1 MKSGILYG
9 IGVGPGDPELI
20 TLKAVRILRGVDAVF
35 AAASSHNHHSL
46 ASQIASPHLKEG
58 LSIRLLNFPMTHK
71 EDELKSAWAENAR
84 RVLDTLNQG
93 KNAAFLTLGDP
104 MTYSTFGY
112 LMRTIK
118 EIDPDTPIEIVPG
131 ITSYQAGAA
140 TCGFV
145 LAEGNESFSVISG
158 ALGAQRL
165 KEVLK
170 HSDSV
175 VMLKV
180 YRSHNEIIDILDD
193 LDLTDHSMLIS
204 RCGLNGERINRNLK
218 GTPNTNPPYLSLLLI
233 TNDRAKW
240 KKGSEPSA
248 PSKATQS

>member
-1 MKSGILYG
+1 MESGILYG

-20 TLKAVRILRGVDAVF
+20 TLKAVRILRLVDAVF
-35 AAASSHNHHSL
+35 AAASPQKSHSL
-46 ASQIASPHLKEG
+46 ASQIASSHLKEG
-58 LSIRLLNFPMTHK
+58 VSVRLLNFPMTRK
-71 EDELKSAWAENAR
+71 EDELKSAWLENAR
-84 RVLDTLNQG
+84 KVLSILKQG
-93 KNAAFLTLGDP
+93 KNVAFLTLGDP

-118 EIDPDTPIEIVPG
+118 EIAPDTPIEIVPG

-145 LAEGNESFSVISG
+145 LAEGEESFAVISG

-165 KEVLK
+165 KEVVK

-180 YRSHNEIIDILDD
+180 YRSYNEIRNILED
-193 LDLTDHSMLIS
+193 LDLADNSILIS
-204 RCGLNGERINRNLK
+204 QCGLNGERIIRNIK
-218 GTPNTNPPYLSLLLI
+218 GSTNKTPPYLSFLLI
-233 TNDRAKW
+233 RKDRPK
-240 KKGSEPSA
+240 
-248 PSKATQS
+248 

>member
-1 MKSGILYG
+1 MTRDRK
-9 IGVGPGDPELI
+9 
-20 TLKAVRILRGVDAVF
+20 RLR
-35 AAASSHNHHSL
+35 
-46 ASQIASPHLKEG
+46 
-58 LSIRLLNFPMTHK
+58 T
-71 EDELKSAWAENAR
+71 AWAENAR
-84 RVLDTLNQG
+84 KVLSIFKQG

-118 EIDPDTPIEIVPG
+118 EIAPDTPIEIVPD

-145 LAEGNESFSVISG
+145 LAEGEKSFAVISG

-165 KEVLK
+165 KEVVK

-180 YRSHNEIIDILDD
+180 YRSYNEIRNTLDD
-193 LDLTDHSMLIS
+193 LDLTGNSILIS
-204 RCGLNGERINRNLK
+204 RCGLNGERIVWNLK
-218 GTPNTNPPYLSLLLI
+218 GSSNTNPPLSFI
-233 TNDRAKW
+233 PSYQ
-240 KKGSEPSA
+240 KG
-248 PSKATQS
+248 